1 MSGLHCRERGG
12 TSFPGVVQ
20 TAVDEKIQTQA
31 RTSDIQFDF
40 YSSVSVQGLLC
51 LFLVA
56 VVVIV
61 SRTGSLYLT
70 QDVFEITPGPRF
82 G

>member
-1 MSGLHCRERGG
+1 MG
-12 TSFPGVVQ
+12 
-20 TAVDEKIQTQA
+20 EKIQTQA
-31 RTSDIQFDF
+31 PILDIQFDF
-40 YSSVSVQGLLC
+40 YRSVSVQGLFC
-51 LFLVA
+51 LVLVA

-70 QDVFEITPGPRF
+70 QDVFEITSGPRF

>member
-1 MSGLHCRERGG
+1 M
-12 TSFPGVVQ
+12 
-20 TAVDEKIQTQA
+20 
-31 RTSDIQFDF
+31 
-40 YSSVSVQGLLC
+40 QGLFC

-61 SRTGSLYLT
+61 SETGSLYLT

-82 G
+82 GSTSKSSCISLLNSLDEPLT